1 MFRRTTKG
9 SFENVTTLYEEDPSL
24 RKNYSPHYQQESRID
39 AAGLYEA
46 PKSVETPSHPSVS
59 PMTQEE
65 NPKWSDQEENSVSL
79 SFVEEPETTLGE
91 GVSFKG
97 ELVFE
102 KLLRIDGTFEGKL
115 VSSGKIIVGPTGRV
129 KADINLGEAIIEGVV
144 EGNVTTKG
152 KVEARGEA
160 IIIGDISASSLC
172 VDEGVSITGYVC
184 VSRPN
189 TSCTEESIDEQTY

>member
-9 SFENVTTLYEEDPSL
+9 SFEDVTTLYEEDPSL
-24 RKNYSPHYQQESRID
+24 RKFSPHYQQENRID

-46 PKSVETPSHPSVS
+46 PKSVDTTSHASVS
-59 PMTQEE
+59 PMAQEE
-65 NPKWSDQEENSVSL
+65 TTKWCPSPEESVSM
-79 SFVEEPETTLGE
+79 SFREEPETTLGE

-115 VSSGKIIVGPTGRV
+115 VSAGKIIVGPTGKV
-129 KADINLGEAIIEGVV
+129 KADIDLGEAIIEGVV
-144 EGNVTTKG
+144 EGNITTRG

-160 IIIGDISASSLC
+160 VIIGDISASSLC

-184 VSRPN
+184 ISRPESPN
-189 TSCTEESIDEQTY
+189 TEDSSDQQIY